1 MTKNEQISNVMGWE
15 YFPESGPFPFHNG
28 DQWFD
33 LTPWEVV
40 KEMQA
45 KMVADGHQVIISQD
59 NEHFTSAIAF
69 VLNKEMEWD
78 EIDVYI
84 NRIDA
89 TAELAAIVELFCRV
103 YGIK

>member
-15 YFPESGPFPFHNG
+15 YFPKSGPFPFHNG

-45 KMVADGHQVIISQD
+45 KMVADGWSIDILNNQFGFEASALRGGEFIST
-59 NEHFTSAIAF
+59 E
-69 VLNKEMEWD
+69 
-78 EIDVYI
+78 EI
-84 NRIDA
+84 
-89 TAELAAIVELFCRV
+89 TTEPAAIVELFCKV